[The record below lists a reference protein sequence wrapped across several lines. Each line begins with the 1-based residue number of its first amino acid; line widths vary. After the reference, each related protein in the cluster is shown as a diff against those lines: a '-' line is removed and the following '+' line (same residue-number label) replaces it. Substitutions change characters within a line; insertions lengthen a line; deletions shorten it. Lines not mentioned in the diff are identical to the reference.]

1 MSLSHILVPPGRAGV
16 EKCTQGPSMS
26 MGMEIVGIVLGVIGL
41 ITTIAVCA
49 LPTWMETTFIAA
61 NFVTTEEVWDGLW
74 MSCVKRSTSQIQCE
88 VYNSMPSSAWSSNL
102 QATRAMTIM
111 AIILGFLG
119 VMVSMVGHKT
129 TNYIKGKI
137 TKLIIIRG
145 IFFILAGI
153 LILIP
158 VSWKARAI
166 LSDDSNELTGE
177 KRELGGAL
185 YFGWGAAA
193 FLLIGGAILSRTL
206 YTSGTEV
213 AAITTGV
220 IGWII
225 SMVTWA
231 CALGMLDLQQYRRKL
246 ILSFSS
252 FSIMLGLIFLG
263 LMLFLYGSKYT
274 NCIKRNLSKAE
285 VINFVGLLFN
295 MAGLDQLIFTFFVA
309 FDLTQ
314 NLNPDNFL
322 QSNGLVFSAEP
333 IRWAASMLLIGG
345 TILCCCFKKEKP
357 ELSIDSIDLN
367 RILHVCESKSSK

>member
-1 MSLSHILVPPGRAGV
+1 
-16 EKCTQGPSMS
+16 MS
-26 MGMEIVGIVLGVIGL
+26 MGIEIVGIVLGVMGL
-41 ITTIAVCA
+41 ITTIVVCA
-49 LPTWMETTFIAA
+49 LPTWMETTFTAA

-74 MSCVKRSTSQIQCE
+74 MSCVKRSTSHIQCE
-88 VYNSMPSSAWSSNL
+88 VYDSMPSSAWSSNL

-111 AIILGFLG
+111 AIILGILG

-137 TKLIIIRG
+137 SKLIIITG
-145 IFFILAGI
+145 IFFILAGF

-166 LSDDSNELTGE
+166 LSNSSNELTGE

-231 CALGMLDLQQYRRKL
+231 CALGMLDLLQYRRKL

-252 FSIMLGLIFLG
+252 FSFMLGLILFLG
-263 LMLFLYGSKYT
+263 LIFFLYRSKCT
-274 NCIKRNLSKAE
+274 NCIKRNPSEVE
-285 VINFVGLLFN
+285 VINFIGLLFI
-295 MAGLDQLIFTFFVA
+295 MAGLIQLIFTSFVA

-322 QSNGLVFSAEP
+322 QSNGLMFSAEP
-333 IRWAASMLLIGG
+333 IRWASSMLLIGG
-345 TILCCCFKKEKP
+345 TILCCCCCFKKEKP
-357 ELSIDSIDLN
+357 ELIIDSIGLN
-367 RILHVCESKSSK
+367 RILHVCESESSK

>member
-16 EKCTQGPSMS
+16 EKCTQGPSML

-41 ITTIAVCA
+41 ITTIVVCA
-49 LPTWMETTFIAA
+49 LPTWMETAFIAA
-61 NFVTTEEVWDGLW
+61 NLVTTEEVWDGLW
-74 MSCVKRSTSQIQCE
+74 MSCVKRTTSQIRCE
-88 VYNSMPSSAWSSNL
+88 VYDSMPSSAWSSNL

-137 TKLIIIRG
+137 SKLIIITG

-158 VSWKARAI
+158 VSWKAGAI
-166 LSDDSNELTGE
+166 LSGSSNELTGE

-193 FLLIGGAILSRTL
+193 FLLIGGAILSRTM

-231 CALGMLDLQQYRRKL
+231 CALGMLDLLQYRRKL

-252 FSIMLGLIFLG
+252 FSIMLGLILFLG
-263 LMLFLYGSKYT
+263 LIFFLYRSKCT
-274 NCIKRNLSKAE
+274 NCIKRNPSKAE
-285 VINFVGLLFN
+285 VINFVGLLFI
-295 MAGLDQLIFTFFVA
+295 MAGLSQLIFTSFVA

-314 NLNPDNFL
+314 NLDPDNFL
-322 QSNGLVFSAEP
+322 QSNGLMFSAEP

-357 ELSIDSIDLN
+357 ELIIDSIDLN
-367 RILHVCESKSSK
+367 RILHVCES

>member
-1 MSLSHILVPPGRAGV
+1 ML
-16 EKCTQGPSMS
+16 
-26 MGMEIVGIVLGVIGL
+26 MGMEIVGIVLGVMGL
-41 ITTIAVCA
+41 ITTIVVCA
-49 LPTWMETTFIAA
+49 LPTWMETTFTVA

-74 MSCVKRSTSQIQCE
+74 MSCVKRSTSHIQCE
-88 VYNSMPSSAWSSNL
+88 VYDSMPSSAWSSNL

-129 TNYIKGKI
+129 TNYIK
-137 TKLIIIRG
+137 LIILTG
-145 IFFILAGI
+145 IFFILAGF

-158 VSWKARAI
+158 VSWKARTI
-166 LSDDSNELTGE
+166 LIDSSNELTGE

-231 CALGMLDLQQYRRKL
+231 CALGMLDLLQYRMKL
-246 ILSFSS
+246 ILSFFS
-252 FSIMLGLIFLG
+252 FMLGLILFLG
-263 LMLFLYGSKYT
+263 LIFFLYRCT
-274 NCIKRNLSKAE
+274 NCNKRNPSEAE
-285 VINFVGLLFN
+285 VINFIGLLFI
-295 MAGLDQLIFTFFVA
+295 MAGLTQLIFTSFVA

-322 QSNGLVFSAEP
+322 QSNGLMFSAEP

-345 TILCCCFKKEKP
+345 TILCCCCCFKQEKP
-357 ELSIDSIDLN
+357 ELIIDSIGLN
-367 RILHVCESKSSK
+367 RILHVGESESSK

>member
-1 MSLSHILVPPGRAGV
+1 
-16 EKCTQGPSMS
+16 
-26 MGMEIVGIVLGVIGL
+26 MGMEIMGIVLGVIGL
-41 ITTIAVCA
+41 ITTIVVCA
-49 LPTWMETTFIAA
+49 LPTWMETTFTAA

-74 MSCVKRSTSQIQCE
+74 MSCVKRSTSHIQCE
-88 VYNSMPSSAWSSNL
+88 VYDSMPSSAWSSNL

-111 AIILGFLG
+111 AIILGILG

-129 TNYIKGKI
+129 TNYIK
-137 TKLIIIRG
+137 LIIISG
-145 IFFILAGI
+145 IFFILAGF

-166 LSDDSNELTGE
+166 LSNSSNELTGE

-231 CALGMLDLQQYRRKL
+231 CALGMLDLLQYRRKL
-246 ILSFSS
+246 ILSFS
-252 FSIMLGLIFLG
+252 FMLGLILFLG
-263 LMLFLYGSKYT
+263 LIFFLYRSKCT
-274 NCIKRNLSKAE
+274 NCIKRNPSEAE
-285 VINFVGLLFN
+285 VINFIGLLFI
-295 MAGLDQLIFTFFVA
+295 MAGLIQLIFTSFVA

-322 QSNGLVFSAEP
+322 QSNGLMFSAEP

-345 TILCCCFKKEKP
+345 TILCCCCCFKK
-357 ELSIDSIDLN
+357 
-367 RILHVCESKSSK
+367 

>member
-1 MSLSHILVPPGRAGV
+1 
-16 EKCTQGPSMS
+16 MS

-88 VYNSMPSSAWSSNL
+88 VYDSMPSSAWSSNL

-119 VMVSMVGHKT
+119 VMVSMVRHKT

-137 TKLIIIRG
+137 TKLIIIRR

-213 AAITTGV
+213 VAITTGV

-314 NLNPDNFL
+314 L
-322 QSNGLVFSAEP
+322 EP
-333 IRWAASMLLIGG
+333 
-345 TILCCCFKKEKP
+345 
-357 ELSIDSIDLN
+357 
-367 RILHVCESKSSK
+367 